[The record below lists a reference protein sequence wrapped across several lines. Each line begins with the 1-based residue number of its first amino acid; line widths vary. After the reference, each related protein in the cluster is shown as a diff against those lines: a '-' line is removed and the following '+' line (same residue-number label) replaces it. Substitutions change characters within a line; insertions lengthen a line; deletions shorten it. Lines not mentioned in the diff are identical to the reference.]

1 MESNL
6 KAGVGKEN
14 KNTQLKP
21 CSCHGLQAN
30 KIFDF
35 KCDR

>member
-6 KAGVGKEN
+6 KAGVGEEN
-14 KNTQLKP
+14 INIQLNP

-35 KCDR
+35 